1 MDRIELESK
10 VDSFINKYA
19 EQEKGFPDDD
29 SFKGEC
35 LSIVKIFIQEVFGI
49 TAPPSGSG
57 SAFGYWLNFP
67 SPLPNIFEKVEITT
81 GAVPQKGDI
90 LIWSVDEEKH
100 RPFGHIDI
108 FLSGDAGSFIGF
120 DQNWNGREAHKQPH
134 RYDGIVGW
142 LTPVNV
148 TIPSEAGMGFTD
160 QTKIPIGGDYGV
172 VELQALR
179 SLLKDRDR
187 KIVELSERVEN
198 LTNPNHEPL
207 LGGNIPP
214 EAGLFHVTVTAE
226 GDGLRIRTGPGTK
239 FNKIRNLR
247 RDDQVAVFGLS
258 GNNVWLRIQEGFI
271 MFKPEWLAIN
281 SGG

>member
-1 MDRIELESK
+1 
-10 VDSFINKYA
+10 
-19 EQEKGFPDDD
+19 
-29 SFKGEC
+29 
-35 LSIVKIFIQEVFGI
+35 
-49 TAPPSGSG
+49 
-57 SAFGYWLNFP
+57 
-67 SPLPNIFEKVEITT
+67 
-81 GAVPQKGDI
+81 
-90 LIWSVDEEKH
+90 
-100 RPFGHIDI
+100 
-108 FLSGDAGSFIGF
+108 
-120 DQNWNGREAHKQPH
+120 
-134 RYDGIVGW
+134 
-142 LTPVNV
+142 
-148 TIPSEAGMGFTD
+148 
-160 QTKIPIGGDYGV
+160 
-172 VELQALR
+172 
-179 SLLKDRDR
+179 
-187 KIVELSERVEN
+187 VEN